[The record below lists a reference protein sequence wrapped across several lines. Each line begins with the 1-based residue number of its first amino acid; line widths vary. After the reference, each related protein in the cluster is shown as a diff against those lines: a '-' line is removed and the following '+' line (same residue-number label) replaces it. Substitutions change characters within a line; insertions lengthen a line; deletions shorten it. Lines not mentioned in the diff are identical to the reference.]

1 MGGIGAI
8 FGGGGAPKGPDM
20 AAQAAAQQAAREAEQ
35 AAQLAADRNEAQ
47 AKAESARDAES
58 TRLKRLKGQQAAQAI
73 PGTGQ
78 LAATT
83 EQSTLKAKL
92 G

>member
-1 MGGIGAI
+1 MGSI
-8 FGGGGAPKGPDM
+8 FSGPPKPKEPDY

-35 AAQLAADRNEAQ
+35 ATQLAADRAEAQ
-47 AKAESARDAES
+47 AAAEGARDAEAI
-58 TRLKRLKGQQAAQAI
+58 RLKKLKGQQAAQAV

-78 LAATT
+78 LAATV
-83 EQSTLKAKL
+83 EQSGLKAKL

>member
-1 MGGIGAI
+1 MSSV
-8 FGGGGAPKGPDM
+8 FSAPKQPSVDY

-35 AAQLAADRNEAQ
+35 AQQLAADRAEAQ
-47 AKAESARDAES
+47 AKADAAKDAE
-58 TRLKRLKGQQAAQAI
+58 TARLKRLKGQQAAQAI

-83 EQSTLKAKL
+83 EQSGLKAKL

>member
-1 MGGIGAI
+1 MTSII
-8 FGGGGAPKGPDM
+8 SSPPKSKEPDYI
-20 AAQAAAQQAAREAEQ
+20 AQAAAQQAAREAEQ
-35 AAQLAADRNEAQ
+35 ARQLAADRAEAQ
-47 AKAESARDAES
+47 AKADSARDAEAA
-58 TRLKRLKGQQAAQAI
+58 RLKRLKGQQAAQAV

-83 EQSTLKAKL
+83 EQSTLKQKL